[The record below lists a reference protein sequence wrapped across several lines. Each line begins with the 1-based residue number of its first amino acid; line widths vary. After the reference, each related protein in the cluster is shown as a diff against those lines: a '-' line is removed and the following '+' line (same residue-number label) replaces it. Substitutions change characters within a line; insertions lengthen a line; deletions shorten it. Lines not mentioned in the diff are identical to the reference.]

1 MHGHGPD
8 GAQHRACSLGRS
20 EGRTFVQTALAQTF
34 GAVGPYFI
42 SAALLLFAFTTL
54 LGNLFYCEGAMNYIS
69 GHKVS
74 RKIMMIFN
82 VCAVLVIFLGAQLEF
97 GLVWDLAD
105 VLMGIMALINLP
117 VIVILG
123 GTAMRALEDYVA
135 QRKAGKNPEF
145 KAASIGLKEQTD
157 FWN

>member
-1 MHGHGPD
+1 MKV
-8 GAQHRACSLGRS
+8 
-20 EGRTFVQTALAQTF
+20 F
-34 GAVGPYFI
+34 
-42 SAALLLFAFTTL
+42 
-54 LGNLFYCEGAMNYIS
+54 NL
-69 GHKVS
+69 
-74 RKIMMIFN
+74 
-82 VCAVLVIFLGAQLEF
+82 CAVVVIFLGAQLEF

-117 VIVILG
+117 VIVVLG

-135 QRKAGKNPEF
+135 QRKAGKDPQF

>member
-1 MHGHGPD
+1 M
-8 GAQHRACSLGRS
+8 L
-20 EGRTFVQTALAQTF
+20 T
-34 GAVGPYFI
+34 
-42 SAALLLFAFTTL
+42 AALLLFAFTTL
-54 LGNLFYCEGAMNYIS
+54 LGNLFYCEGALNYIS
-69 GHKVS
+69 QRKVS
-74 RKIMMIFN
+74 KKTMTVFN
-82 VCAVLVIFLGAQLEF
+82 LCAVVVIFLGAQMQF

-117 VIVILG
+117 VIVVLG

-135 QRKAGKNPEF
+135 QRKAGKDPRF